1 MLREFIER
9 IVEEQQHKS
18 TIKIGQLYY
27 PVDIFLANGN
37 ILLRSFRIINIEGEK
52 IKGITW
58 KEQYSAPRESREP
71 VYSYFECNEIDRL
84 SCFDLE
90 IDYKKKEVSRL

>member
-9 IVEEQQHKS
+9 IVEEQQNKS
-18 TIKIGQLYY
+18 TIQIGQLYY
-27 PVDIFLANGN
+27 PVDISLANGN

-58 KEQYSAPRESREP
+58 KEQYSAPRENREP
-71 VYSYFECNEIDRL
+71 VYSYFECNEIIRL
-84 SCFDLE
+84 SCLDLGINYQKE
-90 IDYKKKEVSRL
+90 ISKS